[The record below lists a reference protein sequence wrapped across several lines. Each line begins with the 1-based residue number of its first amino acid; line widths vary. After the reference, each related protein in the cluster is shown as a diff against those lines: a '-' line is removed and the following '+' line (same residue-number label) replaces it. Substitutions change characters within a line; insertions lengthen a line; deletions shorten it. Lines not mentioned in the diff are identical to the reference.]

1 MATTI
6 NAANI
11 SIGMDVTKL
20 KEGMGAS
27 RTEISQLRS
36 ILKDSIDPVDK
47 LKSQM
52 VLLERA
58 FKAGAID
65 ADQFARSMNHLKQ
78 KVSEVNTAASGG
90 GLQGLLKG
98 QLGSLA
104 TMAAGAFTV
113 SSVVGTVQEFDAIID
128 RSEHL
133 GVSYR
138 DLMIIGRTLEE
149 SGGISFDQAGQAI
162 SKMQL
167 NLANARDK
175 GGDLDRMLKSIGLS
189 SRTLAGVDALS
200 AFKEI
205 QQAFGKIEGHANQVQ
220 FATQLFGKA
229 GIDMIPALQ
238 TSADQFDRME
248 KHLREAGLLAPGL
261 EGKISEAVDSAA
273 RLKDMFQGVALIFAS
288 EFGPM
293 LTNILCDLKSSM
305 EGYKNLR
312 IAIQGVQAEQT
323 DLDKAVG
330 AVFDSEQLANMTA
343 EQREAFHQEIAERK
357 VQYIRE
363 QKALEEKRRVEK
375 EINDAIGKVFM
386 EKQAERDRD
395 MDHAKKSYD
404 TTMAQLKAKSD
415 KSKEDLNTTAG
426 IQKALETEL
435 QLEKQRRSAELA
447 SIQLRPGIEEEE
459 RQAKMAKAREDS
471 AKRTAEIQQAAND
484 ATQAINE
491 RQNQDINKNLL
502 RMTEQDMSSLESE
515 RQRLLGAGGKN
526 VAATIAPAIKAGT
539 VEAYK
544 AVNQQNEER
553 AARHEQMKRLDVIG
567 DELKKL
573 NSEKAVLLT
582 RIR

>member
-11 SIGMDVTKL
+11 SIGMDISKL

-27 RTEISQLRS
+27 RSEIGQLRS

-65 ADQFARSMNHLKQ
+65 ADQFARSMDHLKR
-78 KVSEVNTAASGG
+78 KVSEVNAAASGG

-98 QLGSLA
+98 QFGQLA
-104 TMAAGAFTV
+104 GMAAGAFTI
-113 SSVVGTVQEFDAIID
+113 SSVVGTAQEFDAIID
-128 RSEHL
+128 KSQQL

-138 DLMIIGRTLEE
+138 DLMVIGRTLEE

-175 GGDLDRMLKSIGLS
+175 GGDLDKMLKSIGLS
-189 SRTLAGVDALS
+189 SRSLAGTDAVS
-200 AFKEI
+200 AFKQI

-220 FATQLFGKA
+220 FATELFGKA
-229 GIDMIPALQ
+229 GIDMVPALQ
-238 TSADQFDRME
+238 ANANSFDEME
-248 KHLREAGLLAPGL
+248 RHLRQAGLLAPGM
-261 EGKISEAVDSAA
+261 EAKIGEAADSAA
-273 RLKDMFQGVALIFAS
+273 RLKDIFQGVALLFVS

-293 LTNILCDLKSSM
+293 LTNILADLKSSM
-305 EGYKNLR
+305 DGYKNLK
-312 IAIQGVQAEQT
+312 ILIQGVQAEQT
-323 DLDKAVG
+323 DLDRAVG
-330 AVFDSEQLANMTA
+330 AVFDSEKLAAMTK
-343 EQREAFHQEIAERK
+343 EQREAFHLEIAERK
-357 VQYIRE
+357 VQYIRDQRLIE
-363 QKALEEKRRVEK
+363 ERKKAER
-375 EINDAIGKVFM
+375 EINDAIASVYK

-395 MDHAKKSYD
+395 MQHAQKSYD
-404 TTMAQLKAKSD
+404 MTLAQLKAKSE
-415 KSKEDLNTTAG
+415 KNKQDLNTEAG
-426 IQKALETEL
+426 IRNALEEQM
-435 QLEKQRRSAELA
+435 QLEKKRRSAELT
-447 SIQLRPGIEEEE
+447 SIHLLPGIQDEE
-459 RQAKMAKAREDS
+459 REKRKAKANEES
-471 AKRTAEIQQAAND
+471 AERVAQIQQAAD
-484 ATQAINE
+484 EATQAV
-491 RQNQDINKNLL
+491 QDRISRDRDKNLL
-502 RMTEQDMSSLESE
+502 QGVEKDMSSLEAE
-515 RQRLLGAGGKN
+515 RQRLLGAGDKN

-553 AARHEQMKRLDVIG
+553 VARQEQAKRLDEIKQ
-567 DELKKL
+567 ELQKL
-573 NSEKAVLLT
+573 NAEKSVLLT